1 LNNNLLYAI
10 RPNLD
15 KIYMFKSKY
24 KIKPSKKGLIMYLEK
39 KKYISAI
46 SWQIIK
52 NKQLN
57 LKLFDWVIKTNLI

>member
-1 LNNNLLYAI
+1 
-10 RPNLD
+10 
-15 KIYMFKSKY
+15 MFKSKY